1 MLGARPGKREI
12 INGKD
17 AFQMITM
24 HFQFNHPQPHVV
36 HGAPHHQLG
45 VGGQCK
51 TEKDPRPTL
60 AREDKYVY
68 FHRLWLRCIRGA
80 HMMNGDT

>member
-51 TEKDPRPTL
+51 TEKDPRRALP
-60 AREDKYVY
+60 
-68 FHRLWLRCIRGA
+68 WLGKTS
-80 HMMNGDT
+80 MFTFTDYGSGV